1 VADARAIIHAAR
13 GAVVACAVLA
23 VGAVLWLVARR
34 IGYPFELDWMEGGV
48 LHHVQRIVAK
58 QPLYVS
64 PTLDFIPFIYPP
76 GYYYAAAGMSM
87 LFGDGFFSLRLVSVV
102 SSFGVMAIAGL
113 FVWRETGDR
122 VLAVTAFG
130 LVAATYGAGGFWFDL
145 ARVDMLFLV
154 LILSGFYAIRF
165 GSSRVADV
173 SAGLLLAAAFLTKQ
187 SAAVM
192 AAPVALWLLVVDWR
206 RAAVVIGVGGA
217 TSVGATVGLDAV
229 HQGWYRFYLFELPSQ
244 YRLFPGRLMR
254 FWTEDLLYTMP
265 VAMAFAAFYGLRLA
279 RTSERLFHV
288 AMASGLVTGAWMS
301 RANDGGYLNV
311 LIPAFVALALLTV
324 LAIHG
329 WLASEEPP
337 HRMRASWPYAAV
349 LAQFMLLAYDPRAQV
364 PGARSVS
371 AGEHLVRTLEAAKG
385 PVWVPYHS
393 YLTTRAGKPGHAH
406 WMAVSDIFRYGAPGL
421 KNPLRQQLDRA
432 IAGRRFALVVQSSRP
447 FPDFPSI
454 DHAYRLERTLFQD
467 DGDALMTL
475 TGGRRRPEAIY
486 VPR

>member
-1 VADARAIIHAAR
+1 M
-13 GAVVACAVLA
+13 ACALLA
-23 VGAVLWLVARR
+23 VGGVLWLVARR

-48 LHHVQRIVAK
+48 LHHVQRIGAK
-58 QPLYVS
+58 QPLYVR

-76 GYYYAAAGMSM
+76 GYYYTAAWVSM
-87 LFGDGFFSLRLVSVV
+87 LFGDGFFGLRLLSVV
-102 SSFGVMAIAGL
+102 CSFGVMTIAGL

-154 LILSGFYAIRF
+154 LILSGFFAVRF
-165 GSSRVADV
+165 GSSRVADL

-206 RAAVVIGVGGA
+206 RAAVVVTVGGA
-217 TSVGATVGLDAV
+217 TSVAATIGLDAV
-229 HQGWYRFYLFELPSQ
+229 HHGWYRFYLFELPSH

-265 VAMAFAAFYGLRLA
+265 VAMAFAAFYVLRLA

-288 AMASGLVTGAWMS
+288 AMAFGLITGAWMS

-311 LIPAFVALALLTV
+311 LIPAFVAFTLLAV

-329 WLASEEPP
+329 WLASGE
-337 HRMRASWPYAAV
+337 HRHWMRISWLYLAV
-349 LAQFMLLAYDPRAQV
+349 LAQFLLLAYDPRAQV
-364 PGARSVS
+364 PSARSVS
-371 AGEHLVRTLEAAKG
+371 AGEHLVRTLEAAQG

-393 YLTTRAGKPGHAH
+393 YLTIRAGKPGHAH
-406 WMAVSDIFRYGAPGL
+406 WMAVSDILRYGEPGL
-421 KNPLRQQLDRA
+421 KDPLRRQLDDA
-432 IAGRRFALVVQSSRP
+432 IGGRRFALIVLSTRP

-454 DHAYRLERTLFQD
+454 AHAYRVQQVLFRH
-467 DGDALMTL
+467 DGDTLMTL

-486 VPR
+486 VPQ